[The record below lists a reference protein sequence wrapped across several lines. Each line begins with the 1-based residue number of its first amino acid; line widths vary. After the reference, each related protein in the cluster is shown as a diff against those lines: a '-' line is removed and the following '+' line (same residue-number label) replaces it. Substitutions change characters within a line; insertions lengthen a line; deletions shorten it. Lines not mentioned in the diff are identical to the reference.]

1 MNSKE
6 KIQQMQTELQI
17 IDRKLLSV
25 IEKRVKKSL
34 KIQDLKRRA
43 DLPIIDVIQERA
55 ITTLVQ
61 ENTSLKTTEIVNV
74 FKSIIELSKKEFNL
88 QKK

>member
-17 IDRKLLSV
+17 IERKLLSV